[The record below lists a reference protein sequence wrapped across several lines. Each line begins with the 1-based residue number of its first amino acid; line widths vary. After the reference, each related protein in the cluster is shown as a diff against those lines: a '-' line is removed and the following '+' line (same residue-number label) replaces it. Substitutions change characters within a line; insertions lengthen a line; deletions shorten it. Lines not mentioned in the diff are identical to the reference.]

1 MNRPGLFR
9 PKALS
14 HIASA
19 DQFDRLVR
27 VTSPRHWIGL
37 GAVLTV
43 IAAVVVWSCVSTV
56 PTTVSGSGYLLPEGG
71 LKAIESPIAGTV
83 VRFDLTGGEHVVDG
97 QEVGEVRDADGQ
109 RVPIRAAGTGIVS
122 EAQALRAEYVDAGER
137 LALVQPI
144 GWPAVV
150 YAYLPTQVASSVVP
164 GVPARVRFGA
174 GISTAYGYAVG
185 EVADVGRFPTT
196 PERLDFVLQGAA
208 VVARPQGGEP
218 TSEVMIVLEQSA
230 STPSGLVWGSG
241 DGPPAV
247 PVGLPAKVELMVGS
261 RHPIDDVL

>member
-1 MNRPGLFR
+1 MNRPNLFR
-9 PKALS
+9 PNALR

-19 DQFDRLVR
+19 DEFDRVVR
-27 VTSPRHWIGL
+27 ITSPKHWIGL
-37 GAVLTV
+37 LGLLAV
-43 IAAVVVWSCVSTV
+43 IAAVVVWACVSTV

-71 LKAIESPIAGTV
+71 LKAIESPISGTV
-83 VRFDLTGGEHVVDG
+83 VRFALSGGEHVVDG
-97 QEVGEVRDADGQ
+97 QEVGEVRDADGH
-109 RVPIRAAGTGIVS
+109 RVPIRAAGTGVVS
-122 EAQALRAEYVDAGER
+122 EAQAVREEYVDAGAR

-150 YAYLPTQVASSVVP
+150 YAYLPTKVATSVVP

-174 GISTAYGYAVG
+174 GISAAYGYAIG
-185 EVADVGRFPTT
+185 EVAEVGRFPTT

-230 STPSGLVWGSG
+230 TTPSGLVWGSG
-241 DGPPAV
+241 EGPPAV
-247 PVGLPAKVELMVGS
+247 PVGLPASVELMVGS